1 MKMKAKWISL
11 SALLI
16 ALLMAVPAMAAAP
29 KTTVDDYPIVDGS
42 TATLPLSYALM
53 QAATDTTEEVAQAT
67 ISHSKTT
74 ESFYALVDG
83 RADLLLVYKPSQDAY
98 DYAAQMGVKLL
109 EKPIGRDAL
118 VFLVNPA
125 NPVESLTRDQLV
137 GIYTGKA
144 ANWKDVGGSDL
155 PIVAY
160 QRIENSGSQVMME
173 KQVMQGVPMMEAPK
187 ELRTDEM
194 AELIDEVASYKD
206 APSAIGY
213 SVYYYVHNMY
223 SSANIRLLQV
233 GGVAP
238 ENAAIA
244 SGDYPFTQDFY
255 AVVRADAPEESIQR
269 KLYDWLT
276 TEEGQALI
284 TGAGYVAV
292 AGEEVEK

>member
-1 MKMKAKWISL
+1 MKAKWICL
-11 SALLI
+11 SALVL
-16 ALLMAVPAMAAAP
+16 ALLLAVPAMAAAP
-29 KTTVDDYPIVDGS
+29 QTTVDEYPIVDGS

-53 QAATDTTEEVAQAT
+53 QAATGSTEEVAQAA

-74 ESFYALVDG
+74 ESFYALVDK
-83 RADLLLVYKPSQDAY
+83 RADLLLVYEPSQDAY
-98 DYAAQMGVKLL
+98 DYASQMGVKLL
-109 EKPIGRDAL
+109 MKPIGRDAL

-125 NPVESLTRDQLV
+125 NPVKSLTRDQLMD
-137 GIYTGKA
+137 IYTGKA
-144 ANWKDVGGSDL
+144 VNWKDVGGEDL

-173 KQVMQGVPMMEAPK
+173 KQVMQGTPMMEAPK

-194 AELIDEVASYKD
+194 AELIDEVASFKD

-223 SSANIRLLQV
+223 SNANIRLLEV

-238 ENAAIA
+238 ENEAIA
-244 SGDYPFTQDFY
+244 SGAYPFTQDFY
-255 AVVRADAPEESIQR
+255 AVIRADEPEDSIQR

-292 AGEEVEK
+292 AGEEVAK

>member
-1 MKMKAKWISL
+1 MIMKKTSL
-11 SALLI
+11 AALTLV
-16 ALLMAVPAMAAAP
+16 LFMAVPALAAAP
-29 KTTVDDYPIVDGS
+29 QVSVDDYPIVDGS

-53 QAATDTTEEVAQAT
+53 QAATGSTLEEAQAA

-74 ESFYALVDG
+74 ESFYALVDD
-83 RADLLLVYKPSQDAY
+83 RADLLLVYEPSQDAY
-98 DYAAQMGVKLL
+98 DYASQSSVKLL
-109 EKPIGRDAL
+109 MKPIGRDAL

-125 NPVESLTRDQLV
+125 NPVQSLTRDQLV
-137 GIYTGKA
+137 DIYTGKA
-144 ANWKDVGGSDL
+144 ANWKDVGGEDL

-173 KQVMQGVPMMEAPK
+173 RQVMQGAVMKDAPK

-223 SSANIRLLQV
+223 SNSNIRQMQV
-233 GGVAP
+233 GGVTP
-238 ENAAIA
+238 DNTTIA
-244 SGDYPFTQDFY
+244 SGAYPFTQDFY
-255 AVVRADAPEESIQR
+255 AVIRADAPKDSAQY

-276 TEEGQALI
+276 TDEGQALI
-284 TGAGYVAV
+284 TDAGYVAV
-292 AGEEVEK
+292 AGEEIEK

>member
-1 MKMKAKWISL
+1 MNRKWISL
-11 SALLI
+11 SALVFS
-16 ALLMAVPAMAAAP
+16 LLLAVPALAAAP
-29 KTTVDDYPIVDGS
+29 QTTVDDYPIVDGS

-53 QAATDTTEEVAQAT
+53 QAATGAAPEVAQAA

-74 ESFYALVDG
+74 ESFYALVDN
-83 RADLLLVYKPSQDAY
+83 RADLLLVYEPSRDAY
-98 DYAAQMGVKLL
+98 DYASQMGVKLL
-109 EKPIGRDAL
+109 MKPIGRDAL

-125 NPVESLTRDQLV
+125 NPVQSLTHEQLV
-137 GIYTGKA
+137 DIYTGRI

-155 PIVAY
+155 SIVAY
-160 QRIENSGSQVMME
+160 QRIENSGSQVMMK
-173 KQVMQGVPMMEAPK
+173 KQVMQGVEMMEAPK

-194 AELIDEVASYKD
+194 AELIDMVASYKD

-223 SSANIRLLQV
+223 SNANIRLLQV

-238 ENAAIA
+238 ENGNIA
-244 SGDYPFTQDFY
+244 SGAYPFTQDFY
-255 AVVRADAPEESIQR
+255 AVIRADAPQDSAQR

>member
-1 MKMKAKWISL
+1 MKAKWIL
-11 SALLI
+11 LTAL
-16 ALLMAVPAMAAAP
+16 ALTLLLAVPAMAAAP
-29 KTTVDDYPIVDGS
+29 QIPVDDYPIVDGS

-53 QAATDTTEEVAQAT
+53 QAASGATPEVAQAA

-74 ESFYALVDG
+74 ESFYALADN
-83 RADLLLVYKPSQDAY
+83 RADLLLVYEPSQDAY
-98 DYAAQMGVKLL
+98 DYASQMGVKLL
-109 EKPIGRDAL
+109 VKPIGRDAL

-125 NPVESLTRDQLV
+125 NPVESLTRQQLV
-137 GIYTGKA
+137 DVYTGKA
-144 ANWKDVGGSDL
+144 ANWKDVGGEDL

-173 KQVMQGVPMMEAPK
+173 KQVMQGIPMMEAPK

-194 AELIDEVASYKD
+194 AELIDEVASYQD

-223 SSANIRLLQV
+223 SNANIRLLQV

-238 ENAAIA
+238 ENEAIA
-244 SGDYPFTQDFY
+244 SGQYPFTQDFY
-255 AVVRADAPEESIQR
+255 AVIRADAPADSVQR
-269 KLYDWLT
+269 KLYGWLT

>member
-1 MKMKAKWISL
+1 MNVKWVL
-11 SALLI
+11 LAALLL
-16 ALLMAVPAMAAAP
+16 ALLLVVPAMAAAP
-29 KTTVDDYPIVDGS
+29 QVSVDDYPIVDGS

-53 QAATDTTEEVAQAT
+53 QAATGATPEVAQAA

-74 ESFYALVDG
+74 ESFYALVDN
-83 RADLLLVYKPSQDAY
+83 RADLLLVYEPSQDAY
-98 DYAAQMGVKLL
+98 DYASQSGVKLL
-109 EKPIGRDAL
+109 VKPIGRDAL

-125 NPVESLTRDQLV
+125 NPVQSLTWDQLIDV
-137 GIYTGKA
+137 YTGKA
-144 ANWKDVGGSDL
+144 ANWKDVGGEDL

-173 KQVMQGVPMMEAPK
+173 KQVMQGTLMMDAPK

-194 AELIDEVASYKD
+194 AELIDEVASFKD

-223 SSANIRLLQV
+223 SNANIRLLQV
-233 GGVAP
+233 DGVAP
-238 ENAAIA
+238 DNGAIA
-244 SGDYPFTQDFY
+244 SGNYPFTQDFY
-255 AVVRADAPEESIQR
+255 AVIRADAPADSIQR

-276 TEEGQALI
+276 TTEGQALI

-292 AGEEVEK
+292 AGEEAEK

>member
-1 MKMKAKWISL
+1 MMKRISL
-11 SALLI
+11 LALALALLV
-16 ALLMAVPAMAAAP
+16 AVPAMAAAP
-29 KTTVDDYPIVDGS
+29 QMGVDDYPVVDGS

-53 QAATDTTEEVAQAT
+53 QATTGCTSDVAQAA

-83 RADLLLVYKPSQDAY
+83 SADLLLVYEPSQDAY
-98 DYAAQMGVKLL
+98 DYASQSGVKLTM
-109 EKPIGRDAL
+109 KAIGRDAL

-125 NPVESLTRDQLV
+125 NPVKTLTQDQLV
-137 GIYTGKA
+137 DIYTGKTV
-144 ANWKDVGGSDL
+144 NWKDVGGEDL

-173 KQVMQGVPMMEAPK
+173 KQVMQGKTMMDAPK

-223 SSANIRLLQV
+223 SNSNIRMLQV
-233 GGVAP
+233 AGVAP
-238 ENAAIA
+238 DNDTIA
-244 SGDYPFTQDFY
+244 SGAYPYKQDFY
-255 AVVRADAPEESIQR
+255 AVIRSDAPEDSPQR
-269 KLYDWLT
+269 KLFDWLT
-276 TEEGQALI
+276 TGEGQALI
-284 TGAGYVAV
+284 TDAGYVAV
-292 AGEEVEK
+292 SGQEIEE

>member
-1 MKMKAKWISL
+1 MKAKRISL
-11 SALLI
+11 SALIL
-16 ALLMAVPAMAAAP
+16 ALLVAVPALAAAP
-29 KTTVDDYPIVDGS
+29 QTTVDDYPIVDGS

-53 QAATDTTEEVAQAT
+53 QAATGATQEVAQAA

-83 RADLLLVYKPSQDAY
+83 RADLLLVYEPSQDAF
-98 DYAAQMGVKLL
+98 DYAGECGVKLL
-109 EKPIGRDAL
+109 LKPIGRDAL

-125 NPVESLTRDQLV
+125 NPVQSLTREQLID
-137 GIYTGKA
+137 IYTGKA
-144 ANWKDVGGSDL
+144 ASWKDVGGNDL

-160 QRIENSGSQVMME
+160 QRIQNSGSQVMME
-173 KQVMQGVPMMEAPK
+173 KQVMQGVKMMEAPK

-223 SSANIRLLQV
+223 SNANIRLLQV

-238 ENAAIA
+238 ENEAIA
-244 SGDYPFTQDFY
+244 SGAYPFTQDFY
-255 AVVRADAPEESIQR
+255 AVIRADAPEDSVQR

-284 TGAGYVAV
+284 TDAGYVAIV
-292 AGEEVEK
+292 GEEVEK